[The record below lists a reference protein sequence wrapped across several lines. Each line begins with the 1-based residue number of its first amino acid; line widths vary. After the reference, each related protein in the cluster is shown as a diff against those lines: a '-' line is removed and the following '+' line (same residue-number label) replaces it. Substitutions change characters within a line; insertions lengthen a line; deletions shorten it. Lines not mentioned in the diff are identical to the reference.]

1 MRIIFISIVL
11 LWQCVVHGQEA
22 IIEKVVA
29 KVGSEYILL
38 SEVEDEWQYFKTQ
51 NPGADEK
58 QKCLILDNI
67 VAQKLIVYQAK
78 LDSVEVKDEEVDLQL
93 DYRFDAILKQMN
105 GDEAFFEDY
114 YGASIEEMKNRYRDD
129 QKSKLLAEKMQ
140 YTLMSDINI
149 TPQEVEEFYNRIPKD
164 SLPYFKSEMEISE
177 IVIAPQ
183 VNAVERAKALKKIT
197 DIREQIISKKATFE
211 DLAKKNSQD
220 PGSAI
225 RGGDLGFAK
234 RGTYVPEFEA
244 AVYTLEKNEVSDVIE
259 TEFGFHIIEML
270 ERRGNAIKARH
281 ILIKPEITEDDKV
294 LAKQRLDS
302 IRNLIVIDS
311 FTFEQA
317 VKKFSLKTMPSYANG
332 GRVKNQVS
340 NNTFFQADDLDP
352 DTYFAIYNLKAGD
365 ISKPVESKSITGES
379 TYKILKLVSITKPH
393 KANLKE
399 DFDKIATF
407 AKESKK
413 QEFFLKWLRQK
424 KTETYIHID
433 DVYGY
438 CRDKY

>member
-1 MRIIFISIVL
+1 MRIIFLSFTLIWHL
-11 LWQCVVHGQEA
+11 VVCSQEA
-22 IIEKVVA
+22 IVDKVVA
-29 KVGSEYILL
+29 RVGSEYILL
-38 SEVEDEWQYFKTQ
+38 SEVEDEWQYFKSQ
-51 NPGADEK
+51 NPGIDEK

-78 LDSVEVKDEEVDLQL
+78 LDSVEVSDDEVNLQL
-93 DYRFDAILKQMN
+93 DYRFDAVLKQMN

-114 YGASIEEMKNRYRDD
+114 YGATIDEMKSRYRDD

-140 YTLMSDINI
+140 YTLMSEIHI

-177 IVIAPQ
+177 IVVAPQ
-183 VNAVERAKALKKIT
+183 VNAEERSKALNKIT
-197 DIREQIISKKATFE
+197 DLRDQIISGKATFE
-211 DLAKKNSQD
+211 DLAKKYSQD

-244 AVYTLEKNEVSDVIE
+244 AIYTLEKNEISDVIE

-281 ILIKPEITEDDKV
+281 ILIKPEITESDKIK
-294 LAKQRLDS
+294 AREKLDS
-302 IRNLIVIDS
+302 IRIQVKNDS
-311 FTFEQA
+311 ISFERA
-317 VKKFSLKTMPSYANG
+317 VKQFSLKTMPSYANG
-332 GRVKNQVS
+332 GRVKNEAS

-352 DTYFAIYNLKAGD
+352 DTYFAIYNLKTGD
-365 ISKPVESKSITGES
+365 ISNPVESKSITGES
-379 TYKILKLVSITKPH
+379 TFKILKLVSITKPH

-399 DFDKIATF
+399 DFDKIASF

-413 QEFFLKWLRQK
+413 QEFFLKWLREK
-424 KTETYIHID
+424 KAETYIHID
-433 DVYGY
+433 DIYGY
-438 CRDKY
+438 CKDKY